1 MAHNSPI
8 ETTLGRL
15 DGRDCI
21 YLDGFAFSDRS
32 STLTLEGSINGDLCG
47 IAQRGRFISF
57 ILRFRG
63 VLAFKMVELDS
74 CDWEFESSFDEVIES
89 EWIKRLGGKVVS
101 SHRHFF
107 VQTYDNVF
115 DVVCAS
121 YDFETPFSSA

>member
-8 ETTLGRL
+8 ETVLGRL

-21 YLDGFAFSDRS
+21 YLDGYWFEDGS

-47 IAQRGRFISF
+47 IAQPGRFISF

-63 VLAFKMVELDS
+63 VLALKMVELDS
-74 CDWEFESSFDEVIES
+74 CDWEFESSFDEVIGS
-89 EWIKRLGGKVVS
+89 EWVNKLRGKIDS
-101 SHRHFF
+101 LHRHYF

-115 DVVCAS
+115 DVVCTT
-121 YDFETPFSSA
+121 YEFEIPNSPA